1 MNRLKKFWI
10 TFFSFF
16 ITGVASAGII
26 GTIAGSII
34 TGVIVMTG
42 VSLFR
47 TALPYDMPSAY
58 EFFSNCW
65 TCQMF
70 ADILAIMSGFISQIY
85 SSVGRVTAG
94 LAVVLTM
101 VWFAWKLFSGFIN
114 AKVDDPWS
122 ITETFTHHLVKLF
135 LVTALLLSPLPRMIS
150 DIAIRPIFNIG
161 LVLNRAIDDG
171 PEFNSCLVSTA
182 VMDTSVD
189 SRADER
195 EAFSPRLRHE
205 MACELLGVHR
215 LTGMGLTYGW
225 TLTQLAFDYEHAHK
239 FLFGAFFPNIPLGF
253 SGLLLLA
260 VFMMALLPIPM
271 YFLEIFIKL
280 SLDLVMLPLMLLS
293 WLFKGWAIS
302 LEGAGKTI
310 RGIID
315 DVINGALGLGLT
327 GVFVTFGISLLD
339 TVVEKST
346 GATSVLELIQN
357 NNTDAVANSVL
368 GGESYISLLLVGAFI
383 AMFMSSIPALA
394 KTLFSVEISQEFYD
408 SAKNNVQTMW
418 NNGKKI
424 WENLK
429 K

>member
-16 ITGVASAGII
+16 ITGTASAGLI
-26 GTIAGSII
+26 GMIAGSIA
-34 TGVIVMTG
+34 TGFVIMTG

-85 SSVGRVTAG
+85 ASVGNVTVG
-94 LAVVLTM
+94 LAVLLTM

-114 AKVDDPWS
+114 AKVEDPWS
-122 ITETFTHHLVKLF
+122 VTETFTNHLVKLF
-135 LVTALLLSPLPRMIS
+135 VVVALLVSPLPRMIS

-171 PEFNSCLVSTA
+171 PEFNNCLVSTA

-189 SRADER
+189 SRANER

-205 MACELLGVHR
+205 MACELLGVHS

-225 TLTQLAFDYEHAHK
+225 TLTQLSFDYEHAHK
-239 FLFGAFFPNIPLGF
+239 FLFGAFFPNVPLAF
-253 SGLLLLA
+253 AGLLLLA

-327 GVFVTFGISLLD
+327 GVFVTFGINLLD
-339 TVVEKST
+339 TVVRKATGST
-346 GATSVLELIQN
+346 VLDIIN
-357 NNTDAVANSVL
+357 DNNTAAVANSVL
-368 GGESYISLLLVGAFI
+368 NGDSYISLLLVGAFI

-394 KTLFSVEISQEFYD
+394 KTLFNVEISQEFYD
-408 SAKNNVQTMW
+408 SAKSNVQTMW

>member
-16 ITGVASAGII
+16 ITGTASAGLI
-26 GTIAGSII
+26 GMIAGSIA
-34 TGVIVMTG
+34 TGFVIMTG

-85 SSVGRVTAG
+85 ASVGNVTVG
-94 LAVVLTM
+94 LAVLLTM

-114 AKVDDPWS
+114 AKVEDPWS
-122 ITETFTHHLVKLF
+122 VTETFTNHLVKLF
-135 LVTALLLSPLPRMIS
+135 VVVALLVSPLPRMIS

-171 PEFNSCLVSTA
+171 PEFNNCLVSTA

-189 SRADER
+189 SRANER

-205 MACELLGVHR
+205 MACELLGVHS

-225 TLTQLAFDYEHAHK
+225 TLTQLSFDYEHAHK
-239 FLFGAFFPNIPLGF
+239 FLFGAFFPNVPLAF
-253 SGLLLLA
+253 AGLLLLA

-327 GVFVTFGISLLD
+327 GVFVTFGINLLD
-339 TVVEKST
+339 TVVRKATGST
-346 GATSVLELIQN
+346 VLDIIKEN
-357 NNTDAVANSVL
+357 DTAAVANSVL
-368 GGESYISLLLVGAFI
+368 NGDSYISLLLVGAFI

-394 KTLFSVEISQEFYD
+394 KTLFNVEISQEFYD